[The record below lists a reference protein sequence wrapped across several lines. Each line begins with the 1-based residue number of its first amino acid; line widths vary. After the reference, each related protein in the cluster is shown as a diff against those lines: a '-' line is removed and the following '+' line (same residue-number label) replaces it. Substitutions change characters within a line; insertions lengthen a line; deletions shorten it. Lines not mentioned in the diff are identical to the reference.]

1 MVQRIVQS
9 GEKKL
14 REISKPVVKIDKK
27 IKSLISDLKDTL
39 AIQKNP
45 EGVGLAAPQIGKN
58 FQVFLAS
65 YKGFV
70 RVVINPQIIEVSDN
84 ENKNTK
90 SKVKKSKGEILEGCL
105 SLPHY
110 YGPLKR
116 SDNLTLKY
124 LNEEG
129 NEIVETFKGFEA
141 QIMLHEIDHLNG
153 ILFIDRLLEQ
163 KKQLYK
169 LDKNEEW
176 EEVDI

>member
-14 REISKPVVKIDKK
+14 REISRPVVKIDKK
-27 IKSLISDLKDTL
+27 IKSLITDLKDTL

-58 FQVFLAS
+58 FRVFIAS
-65 YKGFV
+65 YKVFF
-70 RVVINPQIIEVSDN
+70 RVVINPEIIEVSDN
-84 ENKNTK
+84 KTKLTK
-90 SKVKKSKGEILEGCL
+90 SKTKKGNGEILEGCL

-129 NEIVETFKGFEA
+129 IEIVESFKGFKA
-141 QIMLHEIDHLNG
+141 QI
-153 ILFIDRLLEQ
+153 
-163 KKQLYK
+163 
-169 LDKNEEW
+169 
-176 EEVDI
+176 